1 MPTPMLCVLIHSSL
15 FQVTVPTV
23 YVFLYGRLCMVMS
36 ALEKSI
42 ILDLRNQQN
51 VKALENALA
60 SRSIC

>member
-1 MPTPMLCVLIHSSL
+1 
-15 FQVTVPTV
+15 
-23 YVFLYGRLCMVMS
+23 MVMS